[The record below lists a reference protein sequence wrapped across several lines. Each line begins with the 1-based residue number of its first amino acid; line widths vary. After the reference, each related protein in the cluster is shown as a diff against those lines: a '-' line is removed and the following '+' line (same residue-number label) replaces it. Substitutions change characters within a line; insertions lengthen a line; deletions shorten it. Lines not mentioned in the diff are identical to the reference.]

1 MFGNIFRRSILGF
14 FLTIL
19 LSIGFS
25 ALAWAQTGNA
35 ESEPP
40 LNKYYQSGVSAAQQ
54 GALPTARAQ
63 FKTGCELEKDA
74 RSCFSLATMLEAGL
88 GGPKDEATAMQ
99 LYENVC
105 GAGMVQGCLKIAN
118 KIEASK
124 DNVSSKTEIE
134 EACANENW
142 DACNEIGASYG
153 RGINGFERNLALAK
167 TYYTKAC
174 EADFGES
181 CNNLALMAYSGE
193 AGPKDA
199 VLARKLAQKSCDLK
213 SANGC
218 ANFSAFLHSGIGG
231 DVDYET
237 ARSAAK
243 LACAGNSV
251 PGCTNYG
258 QLLVRGQGGPVD
270 EKTARDAFLYACQN
284 GNPLSCNNLGVL
296 MIQGKGGNVNE
307 AQALEFFKQ
316 ACSGGYQ
323 PGCESVTLLT
333 QEKGT
338 P

>member
-1 MFGNIFRRSILGF
+1 MLGNSFRRSILGL
-14 FLTIL
+14 FLIL
-19 LSIGFS
+19 FLSIGFN
-25 ALAWAQTGNA
+25 ALAWAQTGNT

-40 LNKYYQSGVSAAQQ
+40 LNKYYQSGASAAQQ
-54 GALPTARAQ
+54 GALPTARQQ
-63 FKTGCELEKDA
+63 FKIGCELDKDA

-105 GAGMVQGCLKIAN
+105 GAGMVQGCMKIAIKAEAN
-118 KIEASK
+118 KE
-124 DNVSSKTEIE
+124 NVVSKTELE
-134 EACANENW
+134 EACAKENW
-142 DACNEIGASYG
+142 VACNEIGASYG
-153 RGINGFERNLALAK
+153 RGENGFERNLALAK

-199 VLARKLAQKSCDLK
+199 VLARTLAQKSCDLK

-237 ARSAAK
+237 ARSTAK
-243 LACAGNSV
+243 FACAGNSV
-251 PGCTNYG
+251 PGCTNFG
-258 QLLVRGQGGPVD
+258 QMLVRGQGGPVD

-284 GNPLSCNNLGVL
+284 GNPLSCNNIAFLLV
-296 MIQGKGGNVNE
+296 QGKGGNVDK

-316 ACSGGYQ
+316 ACNGGFQ
-323 PGCESVTLLT
+323 QGCENVTILT
-333 QEKGT
+333 EEMGT